1 MDGAVAV
8 AVLEKAKALGISVT
22 ASGDKLLLEPG
33 SKVPAEL
40 VQAIRQHKNE
50 ILAILTRPKL
60 VEGTPRWHAE
70 QIAQAV
76 KKEGICI
83 FWSEVLG
90 EMVAYVRDDTYKC
103 LVPCGIV
110 TYTQQELTELF
121 GGNRSPKALR
131 LIHEAK
137 RHGGTATGTQFVG
150 DNSDY

>member
-1 MDGAVAV
+1 MDGAV

-22 ASGDKLLLEPG
+22 ASGNKILLEPG

-50 ILAILTRPKL
+50 ILEILTRPKL
-60 VEGTPRWHAE
+60 VEGTPLWHAE

-83 FWSEVLG
+83 FWSEVFR
-90 EMVAYVRDDTYKC
+90 EMVGFIKDETYRP

-110 TYTQQELTELF
+110 IYTQQELTELF

-131 LIHEAK
+131 LIFEAK
-137 RHGGTATGTQFVG
+137 RHGGK
-150 DNSDY
+150 NSDY